1 MNYQKELEK
10 VIEGLEEPKTLLLHS
25 CCAPCSSYVLV
36 YLSRYFRII
45 IYFYNPNI
53 TDSEEYEKRLMEQ
66 REFIA
71 TLNGLQETTY
81 PITILEATYKVEDFY
96 EVAKGLESSPE
107 GGERCEA
114 CFRLRLEQCAR
125 VTKEYGYDYYT
136 TTLTISP
143 MKNSPMLNDIGQ
155 EMGRKHGVE
164 FLPSDFKKKNGYG
177 QSVALSKEYDLYR
190 QSYCGCIYSKVQRE
204 QEMRV

>member
-1 MNYQKELEK
+1 MNYQKELEQ

-36 YLSRYFRII
+36 YLSSYFRIT

-66 REFIA
+66 REFVA
-71 TLNGLQETTY
+71 TLNGLCETKY
-81 PITILEATYKVEDFY
+81 PITFLEATYQVEDFY
-96 EVAKGLESSPE
+96 QVAKGLESSPE

-114 CFRLRLEQCAR
+114 CFRLRLDECAR

-143 MKNSPMLNDIGQ
+143 MKNSQMLNAIGQ
-155 EMGRKHGVE
+155 EMGMKHGVG

-177 QSVALSKEYDLYR
+177 QSVALSKEYGLYR